1 MTYPARRSWP
11 KTYWR
16 DLDCIIELHGSDV
29 SRSAISAWALFGFS
43 KLYGQ
48 VPGGQAEHLR
58 ASQAQF
64 THIEVPAGP
73 QDERFATTDCP

>member
-1 MTYPARRSWP
+1 
-11 KTYWR
+11 
-16 DLDCIIELHGSDV
+16 V

-73 QDERFATTDCP
+73 PDERFATTDCP